1 MAVTR
6 RGGAFALALALLLGG
21 GAGACTSK
29 SGTGI
34 VGPPKSIGDAAIYQ
48 ECDSVCV
55 RPGDCAMIYND
66 DGICPPGFL
75 CALRFT
81 CTPD

>member
-1 MAVTR
+1 MTVRR
-6 RGGAFALALALLLGG
+6 RGGAFALALVLLV

-29 SGTGI
+29 GSSQ
-34 VGPPKSIGDAAIYQ
+34 VGPPKQLGDAAIYQ